1 MTLSDF
7 FLKQTKKQI
16 RECCKA
22 VGLDKY
28 RNMPS
33 TIEEWCET
41 FNLDQDDVIDYFHVI
56 HRTRG
61 SAAEVYVR
69 FVLPNPIYPDCP
81 IIFNSEFDFRTAKG
95 GCTVSFTRILE
106 YHEETSVYKN
116 HLEIFDDRPEYNEVS
131 YDVFFSF
138 LSDVSKPYKPYQYDE
153 YSKLRYVLKDEAI
166 TVWDVYQSVCKFTKA
181 VSPLLTTVIENFK
194 NGTFIKK
201 WNEIEPDRKWNT
213 GREPLMKMYWGFILT
228 AWYRVITAGVKPV
241 FSDFVKLFASA
252 TLHNKEFG
260 DMVAKDL
267 WVLTRFD
274 NSDEEVKTTFNKLIS
289 IYK

>member
-1 MTLSDF
+1 MKISDF

-16 RECCKA
+16 RECCKT

-69 FVLPNPIYPDCP
+69 FVLPNPVYPDCP
-81 IIFNSEFDFRTAKG
+81 IIFDSEFDFRTAKN

-116 HLEIFDDRPEYNEVS
+116 HLEIFDDRPKYNEVS

-138 LSDVSKPYKPYQYDE
+138 LSDVSKPYQYDE
-153 YSKLRYVLKDEAI
+153 YSKLRYVLKDEDI
-166 TVWDVYQSVCKFTKA
+166 TVWDVYQSVCKFTKTI
-181 VSPLLTTVIENFK
+181 SPLLNSVIENFK
-194 NGTFIKK
+194 DGSFIKK
-201 WNEIEPDRKWNT
+201 WNELEPARKWNT
-213 GREPLMKMYWGFILT
+213 GHEPLMKMYWGFILT
-228 AWYRVITAGVKPV
+228 AWYRIMITGVKPA
-241 FSDFVKLFASA
+241 FSDYVKLFAA
-252 TLHNKEFG
+252 VTLHNKEFG
-260 DMVAKDL
+260 DMVSKDL
-267 WVLTRFD
+267 WVLTKFD
-274 NSDEEVKTTFNKLIS
+274 NSNEDVKIIFNKLIS
-289 IYK
+289 IYE

>member
-1 MTLSDF
+1 MKLSDF

-69 FVLPNPIYPDCP
+69 FVLPNPVYPDCP
-81 IIFNSEFDFRTAKG
+81 IIFNSEFDFRTAKN
-95 GCTVSFTRILE
+95 GCTVSFTRILD
-106 YHEETSVYKN
+106 YHQDASVYKE
-116 HLEIFDDRPEYNEVS
+116 HLDIFDDRPEYNEVS
-131 YDVFFSF
+131 YNVFLSF
-138 LSDVSKPYKPYQYDE
+138 LSDVSKRYQYDE
-153 YSKLRYVLKDEAI
+153 YSKVHYVLKDESI
-166 TVWDVYQSVCKFTKA
+166 TVWDVYQSVCKFTKEI
-181 VSPLLTTVIENFK
+181 SPLLTTVIENFK

-201 WNEIEPDRKWNT
+201 WNQIEPDRKWNKAH
-213 GREPLMKMYWGFILT
+213 EPYMSLYWGFVLT
-228 AWYRVITAGVKPV
+228 AWYRVTMTGVKPA
-241 FSDFVKLFASA
+241 FSDYVKLFASA

-289 IYK
+289 IY

>member
-33 TIEEWCET
+33 TIEEWCEK

-69 FVLPNPIYPDCP
+69 FVLPNPVYPDCP
-81 IIFNSEFDFRTAKG
+81 IIFNSEFDFRTAKN
-95 GCTVSFTRILE
+95 GCTVSFTRILD
-106 YHEETSVYKN
+106 YHQDASVYKN
-116 HLEIFDDRPEYNEVS
+116 HLDIFDDRPEYNEVS
-131 YDVFFSF
+131 YNVFLSF
-138 LSDVSKPYKPYQYDE
+138 LSDVSKRYQYDE
-153 YSKLRYVLKDEAI
+153 YSKVRYVLKDESI
-166 TVWDVYQSVCKFTKA
+166 TVWDVYQSVCKFTKEI
-181 VSPLLTTVIENFK
+181 SPLLTTVIENFK

-201 WNEIEPDRKWNT
+201 WNQIEPDRKWNKAH
-213 GREPLMKMYWGFILT
+213 EPYMSLYWGFVLT
-228 AWYRVITAGVKPV
+228 AWYRVTMTGVKPV

-289 IYK
+289 IY

>member
-1 MTLSDF
+1 MKLSDF

-69 FVLPNPIYPDCP
+69 FVLPNPVYPDCP
-81 IIFNSEFDFRTAKG
+81 IIFNSEFDFRTAKN
-95 GCTVSFTRILE
+95 GCTVSFTRILD
-106 YHEETSVYKN
+106 YHQDASVYKE

-131 YDVFFSF
+131 YNVFLSF
-138 LSDVSKPYKPYQYDE
+138 LSDVSKRYQYDE
-153 YSKLRYVLKDEAI
+153 YSKVHYVLKDESI
-166 TVWDVYQSVCKFTKA
+166 TVWDVYQSVCKFTKEI
-181 VSPLLTTVIENFK
+181 SPLLTTVIENFK

-201 WNEIEPDRKWNT
+201 WNQIEPDRKWNKAH
-213 GREPLMKMYWGFILT
+213 EPYMSLYWGFVLT
-228 AWYRVITAGVKPV
+228 AWYRVTVTGVKPV

-274 NSDEEVKTTFNKLIS
+274 NSDEEVKTIFNKLIS
-289 IYK
+289 IY

>member
-1 MTLSDF
+1 MTISDF

-22 VGLDKY
+22 IGLDKY

-33 TIEEWCET
+33 TIEEWCDT
-41 FNLDQDDVIDYFHVI
+41 FNLEQDDIIDYFHVI

-69 FVLPNPIYPDCP
+69 FVLPNPIYPGCP
-81 IIFNSEFDFRTAKG
+81 IIFNSEFDFKTAKG

-138 LSDVSKPYKPYQYDE
+138 LSDVSKFYQYDE
-153 YSKLRYVLKDEAI
+153 YSKIRYILKDESI

-181 VSPLLTTVIENFK
+181 IAPLLNSVSENFK
-194 NGTFIKK
+194 DGTFIKK
-201 WNEIEPDRKWNT
+201 WNELEPDHKWNT
-213 GREPLMKMYWGFILT
+213 GHEHLKKMYWGFILT
-228 AWYRVITAGVKPV
+228 AWYRVMITGVKPA
-241 FSDFVKLFASA
+241 FSDYVKIFAA
-252 TLHNKEFG
+252 VTLHNKEFG
-260 DMVAKDL
+260 DMVSKDL
-267 WVLTRFD
+267 WILTKFD
-274 NSDEEVKTTFNKLIS
+274 NSDEEVKTVFNKLIS
-289 IYK
+289 IYE

>member
-1 MTLSDF
+1 MKLSDF

-69 FVLPNPIYPDCP
+69 FVLPNPVYPDCP
-81 IIFNSEFDFRTAKG
+81 IIFNSEFDFRTAKN
-95 GCTVSFTRILE
+95 GCTVSFTRILD
-106 YHEETSVYKN
+106 YHQDASVYKN
-116 HLEIFDDRPEYNEVS
+116 HLDIFDDRPEYNEVS
-131 YDVFFSF
+131 YNVFLSF
-138 LSDVSKPYKPYQYDE
+138 LSDVSKRYQYDE
-153 YSKLRYVLKDEAI
+153 YSKVHYVLKDESI
-166 TVWDVYQSVCKFTKA
+166 TVWDVYQSVCKFTKEI
-181 VSPLLTTVIENFK
+181 SPLLTTVIENFK

-201 WNEIEPDRKWNT
+201 WNQIEPDRKWNKAH
-213 GREPLMKMYWGFILT
+213 EPYMSLYWGFVLT
-228 AWYRVITAGVKPV
+228 AWYRVTITGVKPV

-289 IYK
+289 IY